1 MATPGSP
8 PTPRRTSKVAATTPT
23 GDAETGV
30 RASEAGE
37 AGASPTVSGPAI
49 DQVLVEL
56 ERVVAELEAGDL
68 PLETALKRFEDGVRL
83 ARQGGQLLDA
93 VEQRVEM
100 LLEGREGTAP
110 FPGARDGDDDDDGED
125 DDDSV

>member
-1 MATPGSP
+1 MATPASP
-8 PTPRRTSKVAATTPT
+8 SAPRRRAKSGEIVPPAPEATSL
-23 GDAETGV
+23 
-30 RASEAGE
+30 
-37 AGASPTVSGPAI
+37 AI
-49 DQVLVEL
+49 DQVLGEL

-68 PLETALKRFEDGVRL
+68 PLESALKRFEDGVRL

-100 LLEGREGTAP
+100 LLEGRDGTAP
-110 FPGARDGDDDDDGED
+110 FPGTNEDEEEGSD

>member
-1 MATPGSP
+1 MAPC
-8 PTPRRTSKVAATTPT
+8 PTA
-23 GDAETGV
+23 
-30 RASEAGE
+30 
-37 AGASPTVSGPAI
+37 GPAI
-49 DQVLVEL
+49 DQVLVDL

-110 FPGARDGDDDDDGED
+110 FPAHGDGDDESDEDHDDHD
-125 DDDSV
+125 DEF

>member
-1 MATPGSP
+1 MATPAEP
-8 PTPRRTSKVAATTPT
+8 PVPRRRAASERAPDPEVAAAAAAAYTE
-23 GDAETGV
+23 AAAV
-30 RASEAGE
+30 RPAVGEPAS
-37 AGASPTVSGPAI
+37 PAI
-49 DQVLVEL
+49 DTVLGEL

-68 PLETALKRFEDGVRL
+68 PLEIALRRFEDGVRL

-110 FPGARDGDDDDDGED
+110 FPGAQDEGED
-125 DDDSV
+125 DDDDEL